1 MEEAKLTSKSQITM
15 PKAVRD
21 TLGLATGDKV
31 RFVPARNGYRI
42 VAVRDDLPSLRGMF
56 KGRRAK
62 PLGID
67 DMNAMIARMG
77 AGKER
82 TR

>member
-1 MEEAKLTSKSQITM
+1 MEEATLTSKSQITM

-21 TLGLATGDKV
+21 TLGLGTGDKV

-62 PLGID
+62 ALGID
-67 DMNAMIARMG
+67 EMNAVIAKMG
-77 AGKER
+77 SGKER
-82 TR
+82 AR